1 MDSSR
6 TLPLPKQRAL
16 FSSLTRLVFAFST
29 ASFAALS
36 GTVQLP
42 SGKGLL
48 GVAVS
53 LRGSAILATL
63 TDSAGRWS
71 LGAASLRPRVSDDR
85 ALTSNLLLRGGR
97 LVLSLNGVSPD
108 GRASD
113 RPESPLG
120 FARASARETAVLDT
134 LVFSLGS
141 ARATLPIGRMDSS
154 GIVTTLD
161 TATTCVATPPTGAV
175 YFASPT
181 GTGNTCSLA
190 APCDIGTAT
199 GKLKP
204 GETAYLRGGR
214 YPATGSSFYFNVSAS
229 GDPVKGWVTVAAY
242 PCEVPF
248 IDAGGV
254 GVSGSYVR
262 FDGLVSRNSAGGFGN
277 QWTGGGTTNSNGHIE
292 FLNCI
297 ADGNTR
303 NGIAFYSAPGVHIK
317 QCIVAHSGSST
328 TGSWSSGVN
337 IFGAQGTYKD
347 NVVEST
353 VSFENVDMEHHSD
366 GSGFIVDDIGTGTT
380 FVNNIG
386 FRNGGSCI
394 RLTTSTNTHIINNTC
409 YHDGQDPQA
418 GSDPQYTEPK
428 NPGEIFFSS
437 GETWNEAVLLN
448 NIAAASGW
456 NGTQTAYIN
465 TGNIA
470 VKPWNLG
477 VDKNAATPF
486 FAAPD
491 GNHLDFHLT
500 NGADSAI
507 GKGSS
512 TEAPATDIG
521 FDPRCI
527 TKAPPTVDG
536 AQSWWIY
543 SVDYDYIK
551 GIGGVANCFHP
562 KARAGAPDL
571 GAYAH

>member
-42 SGKGLL
+42 SGTGLL
-48 GVAVS
+48 GVGVS

-71 LGAASLRPRVSDDR
+71 LGAASLRPRASDDH

-204 GETAYLRGGR
+204 GETSYLRGGR

-303 NGIAFYSAPGVHIK
+303 NGIAFYSAPGVH
-317 QCIVAHSGSST
+317 
-328 TGSWSSGVN
+328 
-337 IFGAQGTYKD
+337 
-347 NVVEST
+347 
-353 VSFENVDMEHHSD
+353 
-366 GSGFIVDDIGTGTT
+366 
-380 FVNNIG
+380 
-386 FRNGGSCI
+386 
-394 RLTTSTNTHIINNTC
+394 
-409 YHDGQDPQA
+409 
-418 GSDPQYTEPK
+418 
-428 NPGEIFFSS
+428 
-437 GETWNEAVLLN
+437 
-448 NIAAASGW
+448 
-456 NGTQTAYIN
+456 
-465 TGNIA
+465 
-470 VKPWNLG
+470 
-477 VDKNAATPF
+477 
-486 FAAPD
+486 
-491 GNHLDFHLT
+491 
-500 NGADSAI
+500 
-507 GKGSS
+507 
-512 TEAPATDIG
+512 
-521 FDPRCI
+521 
-527 TKAPPTVDG
+527 
-536 AQSWWIY
+536 
-543 SVDYDYIK
+543 
-551 GIGGVANCFHP
+551 
-562 KARAGAPDL
+562 
-571 GAYAH
+571 